1 MGGGK
6 SLSQEKFAVEMNKIT
21 KTFPGVKALDKV
33 DFKVKKG
40 EIHGL
45 VGENGAGKST
55 LLKILMGVYHK
66 DSGSGDILLNGKK
79 VNINN
84 PIMAEEYGLAA
95 VYQHMMLASKLS
107 VAENIF
113 LGQHPTKN
121 GIVDWDYMYQETK
134 KLLESLNLSG
144 INPKSKLDS
153 LTNVEQEMVAIAKA
167 ISRESNILIFD
178 EPTALL
184 AEEETEELHKKM
196 IDLKEQGVSIIY
208 VNHRLDEVFEVCDR
222 VTVLRDGAYIGT
234 REISEV
240 TEDDLI
246 TMMVGREIGDLYYKE
261 EIAKGEKILEVNNLN
276 SGENVK
282 NASFELH
289 KGEVLGFFGLI
300 GAGRTELL
308 RTIFGADKIDSGEI
322 KINQQEVKI
331 KKPIDSIRSGI
342 GLVPED
348 RQKQG
353 LALPLSVKDNCTLV
367 SSKYSSHYGILDKK
381 TESKQTKK
389 NIEELNIKTPSI
401 KQKVKYLS
409 GGNQQKV
416 VIAKWLN
423 VNASILFFD
432 ESTVGIDVGAK
443 KEIYKLIAKLL
454 KDDKA
459 IIFISSYLPE
469 LLGVCDRIAVISE
482 GEITGIL
489 DREEAT
495 EEKLLQLATV

>member
-1 MGGGK
+1 M
-6 SLSQEKFAVEMNKIT
+6 SQEEYAVEMEAIT
-21 KTFPGVKALDKV
+21 KTFPGVKALDQV
-33 DFKVKKG
+33 NFKVKKG

-55 LLKILMGVYHK
+55 LLKILMGVHQK
-66 DSGSGDILLNGKK
+66 DSESGDILLNGNK
-79 VNINN
+79 VEISN
-84 PIMAEEYGLAA
+84 PIMAEEQGLAA
-95 VYQHMMLASKLS
+95 VYQHMMLAPKLS

-113 LGQHPTKN
+113 LGQQPTKN
-121 GIVDWDYMYQETK
+121 GIVDWDYMYRETTE
-134 KLLESLNLSG
+134 LLKSLDLTE
-144 INPKSKLDS
+144 INPKARLDT
-153 LTNVEQEMVAIAKA
+153 LTNVQQEMVAISKA
-167 ISRESNILIFD
+167 ISHDANILIFD

-184 AEEETEELHKKM
+184 AEKETEELHETM
-196 IDLKEQGVSIIY
+196 LDLKAKGVSIIY

-222 VTVLRDGAYIGT
+222 VTVLRDGKYIGT
-234 REISEV
+234 KEISEV
-240 TEDDLI
+240 KEDDLI

-261 EIAKGEKILEVNNLN
+261 DIKKGEKILEVNNLN
-276 SGENVK
+276 SGKSVK

-289 KGEVLGFFGLI
+289 RGEVLGFFGLI

-322 KINQQEVKI
+322 KINQKEVKI
-331 KKPIDSIRSGI
+331 KKPIDSIKAGI
-342 GLVPED
+342 GLIPED

-353 LALPLSVKDNCTLV
+353 LALPLSVQDNCTLV
-367 SSKYSSHYGILDKK
+367 SSIYSSNLGVLDKK
-381 TESKQTKK
+381 NEEKETRK
-389 NIEELNIKTPSI
+389 NVDELNIKTPSI
-401 KQKVKYLS
+401 RQKVKFLS

-423 VNASILFFD
+423 VDSSILFFD
-432 ESTVGIDVGAK
+432 ESTVGIDIGAK
-443 KEIYKLIAKLL
+443 KEIYKLMADLL
-454 KDDKA
+454 KNDKA

>member
-1 MGGGK
+1 MPD
-6 SLSQEKFAVEMNKIT
+6 EKYAVEMNQIT
-21 KTFPGVKALDKV
+21 KTFPGVKALDQV

-55 LLKILMGVYHK
+55 LLKILMGVHQK
-66 DSGSGDILLNGKK
+66 DSESGDILLNGETA
-79 VNINN
+79 NINN
-84 PIMAEEYGLAA
+84 PIMAEKYGLAA
-95 VYQHMMLASKLS
+95 VYQHMMLAPKLS

-113 LGQHPTKN
+113 LGEHPTKN
-121 GIVDWDYMYQETK
+121 GIVNWDYMYKETRK
-134 KLLESLNLSG
+134 HLDSLNLTE
-144 INPKSKLDS
+144 INPKSRLDS
-153 LTNVEQEMVAIAKA
+153 LTNVQQEMVAIAKA
-167 ISRESNILIFD
+167 VSHDANILIFD

-184 AEEETEELHKKM
+184 AEKETEELHKTM
-196 IDLKEQGVSIIY
+196 LELKEKGVSIIY

-222 VTVLRDGAYIGT
+222 VTVLRDGEYVGT

-261 EIAKGEKILEVNNLN
+261 DIEKGEKILEVTNLN
-276 SGENVK
+276 SGKKVID
-282 NASFELH
+282 ASFELH

-308 RTIFGADKIDSGEI
+308 RTVFGADKIDSGKI
-322 KINQQEVKI
+322 KINQKEVKI
-331 KKPIDSIRSGI
+331 NKPVDSINAGI
-342 GLVPED
+342 GLIPED

-353 LALPLSVKDNCTLV
+353 LALPLSVQDNCSLV
-367 SSKYSSHYGILDKK
+367 SSMYSSNLGILDKK
-381 TESKQTKK
+381 SEEEETRK
-389 NIEELNIKTPSI
+389 NVEELNIKTPSI
-401 KQKVKYLS
+401 KQKVKFLS

-423 VNASILFFD
+423 VDASILFFD

-443 KEIYKLIAKLL
+443 KEIYKLMAELL
-454 KDDKA
+454 KENKA

-482 GEITGIL
+482 GKITGIL